1 MADIAPE
8 AKFMGQVTAQSMH
21 EMQNIL
27 AIIHESAGLLGD
39 ILKVNAK
46 VDFKH
51 RPKMEST
58 LEHVFS
64 QVHRGKSLLHAT
76 SRLAHAPDDD
86 LLESCDLAVY
96 ATIGVQLSERMV
108 RLRGGEIAFTAPT
121 QALPARTG
129 ALSIL
134 MAVHQAL
141 NWATSDA
148 AQDKTIGVT
157 MQPGGENH
165 VISIEAPAG
174 STPDP
179 ASLERL
185 CALLGSD
192 RVRCQGQT
200 LHLSF
205 PALA

>member
-1 MADIAPE
+1 
-8 AKFMGQVTAQSMH
+8 MGLITAQSMH

-58 LEHVFS
+58 LGHIFS

-96 ATIGVQLSERMV
+96 STIGVQLSERMA
-108 RLRGGEIAFTAPT
+108 RLRGSEVAFTPPT
-121 QALPARTG
+121 EAQPVRTG
-129 ALSIL
+129 ALNVL
-134 MAVHQAL
+134 MSVYHGL
-141 NWATSDA
+141 YWATSGPTHNQA
-148 AQDKTIGVT
+148 VAVT
-157 MQPGGENH
+157 
-165 VISIEAPAG
+165 VAKA
-174 STPDP
+174 
-179 ASLERL
+179 
-185 CALLGSD
+185 GSD
-192 RVRCQGQT
+192 RIVRVTAPAAAAPDVAALDHPRLLLGPDRVVLQGRE
-200 LHLSF
+200 LNLVF
-205 PALA
+205 PALT